1 MRTQQIFESDNFI
14 DDYGQMED
22 KFSLQKKDVLE
33 LIRTF
38 VFVRRD
44 QVVMYLNNDAALA
57 GRILASLVKTHKIKV
72 WKESDTGVPIEY
84 CAELDLMEKS
94 EEKSHYQMA
103 LWHYLKARK
112 QKKAGAYCVG
122 ANSFITMCYEVKGVI
137 YDVIVL
143 SPGSETNTQVVL
155 HMKERYL
162 TQEERDNLHRI
173 IILYDESQLKELE
186 NTNYDFLGLEE
197 IYIIGKEGQT
207 KKLVVQ

>member
-1 MRTQQIFESDNFI
+1 MKKQPIFEAENFSSENE
-14 DDYGQMED
+14 GMED
-22 KFSLQKKDVLE
+22 HFTLMKKDVLE

-44 QVVMYLNNDAALA
+44 QIVMYLNNDAALA

-72 WKESDTGVPIEY
+72 WKESETGVPIEY

-94 EEKSHYQMA
+94 EEKSHYQKA
-103 LWHYLKARK
+103 LWHYLRARK
-112 QKKAGAYCVG
+112 NKGVGAYCVG
-122 ANSFITMCYEVKGVI
+122 ANSFITMCYEIKGEI

-173 IILYDESQLKELE
+173 IILYNESQLKELE
-186 NTNYDFLGLEE
+186 STNYDFLGLEE
-197 IYIIGKEGQT
+197 IYIIGNEGQT